1 MRASGKFVY
10 LLILAYLFIL
20 AYLLILILILT
31 YLLTYNYLLTFLKAD
46 LPVSSLYRSEK
57 DGENIGILVENKHIN
72 RLEVNLACIITE

>member
-1 MRASGKFVY
+1 MRASGKIEY

-20 AYLLILILILT
+20 AYLLILILT

-72 RLEVNLACIITE
+72 GLEVNLACIITE